1 MPSTFDTFT
10 SDPLQDGY
18 LQKIVQIDDS
28 GYGLLQKVFVMK
40 DDVNT
45 AADKCKE
52 FVGDKFYTDTTIVML
67 TVKDLPE
74 PDL

>member
-1 MPSTFDTFT
+1 
-10 SDPLQDGY
+10 
-18 LQKIVQIDDS
+18 
-28 GYGLLQKVFVMK
+28 MK